1 MHQEF
6 LMEEPYLQQAPITE
20 GCALE
25 YTANMA

>member
-1 MHQEF
+1 
-6 LMEEPYLQQAPITE
+6 MEEPYLQQAPITE